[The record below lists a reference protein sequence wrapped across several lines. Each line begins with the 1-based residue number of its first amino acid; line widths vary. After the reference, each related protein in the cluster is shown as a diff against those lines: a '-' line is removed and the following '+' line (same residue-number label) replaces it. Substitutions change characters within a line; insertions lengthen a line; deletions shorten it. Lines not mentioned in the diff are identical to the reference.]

1 MHRCTGIQV
10 HGSTYMK
17 HMYMYEQF
25 VSMLLFFLIKVQFV
39 SENLEIPPYNLSS
52 DFYRTCTCNL
62 APVKPVQISQSP
74 VTCVSSN
81 IRWYTCSMCTSCSHV
96 VHMYIHVC
104 TCMCTHLLP
113 PVYTSRK
120 HTHLCTLSMGE
131 PRTW

>member
-1 MHRCTGIQV
+1 VHRCTGIQV

-52 DFYRTCTCNL
+52 DFYRTCNL